1 MANIPKVKMGDSK
14 MAFIWSRIKYE
25 FWICPKALQFFT
37 TVSLILFLTNT
48 KKCTRMK
55 QSKGEIK
62 KAVVGNYTGNIF
74 FPSNYTN
81 YLSFGIHFF
90 KCYLIKINEKH
101 SS

>member
-48 KKCTRMK
+48 KK
-55 QSKGEIK
+55 
-62 KAVVGNYTGNIF
+62 
-74 FPSNYTN
+74 
-81 YLSFGIHFF
+81 
-90 KCYLIKINEKH
+90 
-101 SS
+101 